1 MMSNFG
7 CMLYQ
12 KGKDVKM
19 LSKSETRN
27 VTMNLYGNEEKC
39 IGTQLCGPQTCVPMF
54 LFVILSF
61 CHFVIFVIFVAK
73 GVEGN
78 ACLLEF

>member
-12 KGKDVKM
+12 KGIDDVKM

-27 VTMNLYGNEEKC
+27 VTMNLYGK
-39 IGTQLCGPQTCVPMF
+39 
-54 LFVILSF
+54 
-61 CHFVIFVIFVAK
+61 
-73 GVEGN
+73 
-78 ACLLEF
+78 

>member
-27 VTMNLYGNEEKC
+27 VTMNLYGK
-39 IGTQLCGPQTCVPMF
+39 
-54 LFVILSF
+54 
-61 CHFVIFVIFVAK
+61 
-73 GVEGN
+73 
-78 ACLLEF
+78 

>member
-1 MMSNFG
+1 MMSNFR

-12 KGKDVKM
+12 KGIDDVKM

-27 VTMNLYGNEEKC
+27 VTMKKKC